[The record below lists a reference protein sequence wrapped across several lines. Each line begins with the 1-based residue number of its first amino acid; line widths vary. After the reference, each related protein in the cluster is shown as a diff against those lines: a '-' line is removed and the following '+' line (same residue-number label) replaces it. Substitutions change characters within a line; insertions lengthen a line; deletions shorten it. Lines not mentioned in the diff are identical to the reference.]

1 MLKVRK
7 KKRFEN
13 RKNQIY
19 TAEFGCDT
27 QFWVIPS
34 VLYGFQR
41 FIPVLT
47 WLFLLMGT
55 CLHDTSLFFFII
67 HFYILY
73 FSYFLSYEPHKLW
86 LLEWLSLPQKCCF
99 NIVNMTWLCKN
110 RSIGLNCHIFA
121 CSTRQWRNC
130 GRYVW
135 HWDCNAPLTTVSL
148 SLSLVRLCCTDR
160 RKWRAVSVIWPAFI
174 TCCLRCLRICHTR
187 SWLVELRAS
196 SSAARP
202 LCWPSLQRCSHATC
216 ETLKH
221 TLTFTHTL
229 LQRLFYLFS

>member
-1 MLKVRK
+1 
-7 KKRFEN
+7 
-13 RKNQIY
+13 
-19 TAEFGCDT
+19 
-27 QFWVIPS
+27 
-34 VLYGFQR
+34 
-41 FIPVLT
+41 
-47 WLFLLMGT
+47 MGT

-148 SLSLVRLCCTDR
+148 SLLSDCVVQTEGSEEQWVWYGQRSSP
-160 RKWRAVSVIWPAFI
+160 AVSDASGSAIRGADW
-174 TCCLRCLRICHTR
+174 
-187 SWLVELRAS
+187 S
-196 SSAARP
+196 SSEPLHQLPALSADPVCSAAVTQHVRRSNTH
-202 LCWPSLQRCSHATC
+202 LHL
-216 ETLKH
+216 H
-221 TLTFTHTL
+221 THFYKGFFTSSVNYGELSTNNYNLNTFIL
-229 LQRLFYLFS
+229 NLILVLGQND